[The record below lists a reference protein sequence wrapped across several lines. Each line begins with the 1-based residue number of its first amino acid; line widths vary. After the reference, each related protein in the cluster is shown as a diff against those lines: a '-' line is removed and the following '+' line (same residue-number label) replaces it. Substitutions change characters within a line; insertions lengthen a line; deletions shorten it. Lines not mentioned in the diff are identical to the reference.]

1 MATVTVHTGNFDSY
15 LYIDYYFNVSGRNW
29 TCYAA
34 LKLQMGPTY
43 NFDAWV
49 NVCGNS
55 ATLQKNG
62 SARYLAGSTITL
74 VDSMQ
79 VGSGTYDAQGNAP
92 SLNVTWAWNVNSSWA
107 NYQCPHGTA
116 KLTGESI
123 GPEYTPPSGLAVEWN
138 SHTWNSVTGKVTL
151 SSYGVPSSETNRY
164 IELGVCSSSNTAY
177 GAPYRYVTASR
188 STNSTMTVQANSSGA
203 FALKGATPYK
213 IGAYAS
219 NTQLNTRILQ
229 GTVRY
234 TPPAP
239 LQSITKTETRGDNYI
254 STTFTITGGSST
266 NNSSNSVQT
275 QFRWSDGS
283 TWTNWTNVGSAGTA
297 WTAVTTAAQNV
308 PYASNITVQAR
319 QVYQKQ
325 YSDVKELTYTSAA
338 ATAPSGLTITVN
350 SKTWNSANLTGVVG
364 NYGIPKLLNG
374 RALNIGLAETASIH
388 AASMEVRSTN
398 VSTKTATVN
407 QSSTAVR
414 GGLTFKGMMTVYPYT
429 YANNTKAE
437 NITFGNAEVLPPA
450 PGTLSYSIDPNDE
463 RFQTISYVGV
473 AANNITNYDPTLLTR
488 TVRYADSDDP
498 TNWTYIENDTQ
509 VALTTATTQQ
519 ITVPAG
525 HSIVV
530 EAWMTYD
537 SNSSQVST
545 VTLTNSSAPK
555 RIYGSF
561 NRETV
566 CLDHIYGSVNGETK
580 KLIRIYG
587 SVNGV
592 AKLIHEDI

>member
-34 LKLQMGPTY
+34 LMLQMGPTY

-62 SARYLAGSTITL
+62 SSRYLAGNTITL

-116 KLTGESI
+116 TLTGQSI
-123 GPEYTPPSGLAVEWN
+123 GPEYTAPTGLAVEWK

-164 IELGVCSSSNTAY
+164 IELGVCSSTNTAY
-177 GAPYRYVTASR
+177 GAPYRYVTTPR

-203 FALKGATPYK
+203 FVLKGATPYK
-213 IGAYAS
+213 LGAYAT
-219 NTQLNTRILQ
+219 NTQRFVGIIQ

-239 LQSITKTETRGDNYI
+239 LQSITKTETQGNNYI
-254 STTFTITGGSST
+254 STTFTITGGNST
-266 NNSSNSVQT
+266 NNSNNNVQT
-275 QFRWSDGS
+275 QFRWSDGN

-319 QVYQKQ
+319 QVYQNQ
-325 YSDVKELTYTSAA
+325 YSEVKELTYTSAA
-338 ATAPSGLTITVN
+338 ATAPSGLTIAVN
-350 SKTWNSANLTGVVG
+350 SKTWNSANLTGEVG
-364 NYGIPKLLNG
+364 DYGKPKSISG
-374 RALNIGLAETASIH
+374 RALNIGLAETASIN
-388 AASMEVRSTN
+388 AAAMEARSTN

-414 GGLTFKGMMTVYPYT
+414 GGFTFKGMMTVYPYT
-429 YANNTKAE
+429 YANNTKA
-437 NITFGNAEVLPPA
+437 NNVTFGNAEVLPPA
-450 PGTLSYSIDPNDE
+450 PGQLSYSVDPTDIHLH
-463 RFQTISYVGV
+463 TITYTGDASK
-473 AANNITNYDPTLLTR
+473 NITTYTQADLTR
-488 TVRYADSDDP
+488 TVRYADSSDP
-498 TNWTYIENDTQ
+498 TNWTYIAND
-509 VALTTATTQQ
+509 VSAPVGDVTTQQ
-519 ITVPAG
+519 VSLTAG
-525 HSIVV
+525 HTYTV
-530 EAWMTYD
+530 EAWMGYMGEQ
-537 SNSSQVST
+537 SEVST
-545 VTLTNSSAPK
+545 VTLTVAPPNGK
-555 RIYGSF
+555 LYCSIGDQTEQIEHF
-561 NRETV
+561 
-566 CLDHIYGSVNGETK
+566 YGSVNGQTK
-580 KLIRIYG
+580 KITKLYA

-592 AKLIHEDI
+592 AKLIFED